1 MSLIAKRKPANN
13 IPPLDGGTYMGVCVG
28 VVDLGE
34 QYKQFNKQ
42 KQGKYVEECMFIFEI
57 PGERV
62 QVNGEDKPRWL
73 SSKRIAVSLHETSAL
88 YQMLT
93 SWRGKALSDA
103 ELNPAGDGFDLM
115 QMAGQGAMLS
125 VSVTEKDDGSRH
137 NKIEAVTGFP
147 KGIPV
152 PKTESEILVF
162 DADAPG
168 METFGKL
175 PEWIQ
180 DIIRKSTQFAENPPD
195 EKLDMPTE
203 WNRATDTDRG
213 TMRAGGEALPD
224 EEAPPEG
231 EECPI

>member
-1 MSLIAKRKPANN
+1 MSLKAKRKPANN
-13 IPPLDGGTYMGVCVG
+13 IPPLDGGTYMSVCVG
-28 VVDLGE
+28 VIDLGE
-34 QYKQFNKQ
+34 QYRQFDKQ
-42 KQGKYVEECMFIFEI
+42 KQGKYAEECMFIFGI
-57 PGERV
+57 PSERV
-62 QVNGEDKPRWL
+62 QVDGEDKPRWL
-73 SSKRIAVSLHETSAL
+73 SSKRYTVSLHERSAL

-103 ELNPAGDGFDLM
+103 ELDPEGDGFDLM

-125 VSVTEKDDGSRH
+125 VSVAEKDDGSRH

-162 DADAPG
+162 DADDPD
-168 METFGKL
+168 MEVYGKL

-180 DIIRKSTQFAENPPD
+180 DVIRKSTQFADNAPD
-195 EKLDMPTE
+195 EKVDIPP
-203 WNRATDTDRG
+203 DQ
-213 TMRAGGEALPD
+213 EAQTAEP
-224 EEAPPEG
+224 AG

>member
-1 MSLIAKRKPANN
+1 MSLKAKRKPANN
-13 IPPLDGGTYMGVCVG
+13 IPPLDGGTYMSVCVG
-28 VVDLGE
+28 VIDLGE
-34 QYKQFNKQ
+34 QYRQFDKQ
-42 KQGKYVEECMFIFEI
+42 KQGKYAEECMFIFEI
-57 PGERV
+57 PSERV
-62 QVNGEDKPRWL
+62 QVDGEDKPRWL
-73 SSKRIAVSLHETSAL
+73 SSKRYTVSLHERSAL

-103 ELNPAGDGFDLM
+103 ELDPEGDGFDLM

-125 VSVTEKDDGSRH
+125 VSVVEKDDGSRH

-162 DADAPG
+162 DADDPD
-168 METFGKL
+168 MEVFGKL

-180 DIIRKSTQFAENPPD
+180 DIIRKSTQFADHAPD
-195 EKLDMPTE
+195 EKVDIPP
-203 WNRATDTDRG
+203 DQ
-213 TMRAGGEALPD
+213 EAQTAEP
-224 EEAPPEG
+224 AG